1 MMIMKKVTGILF
13 LCIVLSSCFLFSK
26 YRRTDFTYNE
36 GSQSYTIPIVV
47 PKGFVTEK
55 TEVDS
60 SGNTILSY
68 VYKNNA
74 LFYIAHLEDTSTQ
87 LQPIEENKNEP
98 RINLTTGALVYKGV
112 DSTNLYWREIRRN
125 DLRFGYRFV
134 PKEWEVR
141 FDSATNYGIVQRL
154 K

>member
-1 MMIMKKVTGILF
+1 MKKVTAILF
-13 LCIVLSSCFLFSK
+13 LSAALSSCFLFSK
-26 YRRTDFTYNE
+26 YKRTDFTYNE
-36 GSQSYTIPIVV
+36 GSQSYTIPVVV
-47 PKGFVTEK
+47 PKGFVREK

-68 VYKNNA
+68 VYKNHA
-74 LFYIAHLEDTSTQ
+74 LFYIAHLEDTTTQ
-87 LQPIEENKNEP
+87 VQPISENENEP

-112 DSTNLYWREIRRN
+112 DSVNLYWREIRRN
-125 DLRFGYRFV
+125 SLRFGYRFV
-134 PKEWEVR
+134 PKKWEVR

>member
-1 MMIMKKVTGILF
+1 MIIMKSVVILF
-13 LCIVLSSCFLFSK
+13 LCATLSSCFLFSK

-36 GSQSYTIPIVV
+36 GSQSYTIPVVV
-47 PKGFVTEK
+47 PKGFVKER

-74 LFYIAHLEDTSTQ
+74 LFYIAHLEDTATQ
-87 LQPIEENKNEP
+87 VQPIAEDENQP
-98 RINLTTGALVYKGV
+98 RINLMTGALVYKGL
-112 DSTNLYWREIRRN
+112 DSFNLYWREVRRN

-134 PKEWEVR
+134 PKDWEIR

>member
-1 MMIMKKVTGILF
+1 MKSVVILF
-13 LCIVLSSCFLFSK
+13 LCATLSSCFLFSK

-36 GSQSYTIPIVV
+36 GSQSYTIPVVV
-47 PKGFVTEK
+47 PKGFVKER

-74 LFYIAHLEDTSTQ
+74 LFYIAHLEDTAAQ
-87 LQPIEENKNEP
+87 VQPIAEDENQP
-98 RINLTTGALVYKGV
+98 RISLMTGALVYKGL
-112 DSTNLYWREIRRN
+112 DSFNLYWREVRRN

-134 PKEWEVR
+134 PKEWEIR
-141 FDSATNYGIVQRL
+141 FDSATNYGMVQRL

>member
-1 MMIMKKVTGILF
+1 MKSVVILS
-13 LCIVLSSCFLFSK
+13 LCIILSSCFLFSK
-26 YRRTDFTYNE
+26 YRRTDFTYNK
-36 GSQSYTIPIVV
+36 GLQSYAIPVVV
-47 PKGFVTEK
+47 PKGFVKER

-60 SGNTILSY
+60 LGNTILSY

-74 LFYIAHLEDTSTQ
+74 LFYIAHLEDTTTQ
-87 LQPIEENKNEP
+87 VQPIAESENQP
-98 RINLTTGALVYKGV
+98 RVNSITGALVYKGL
-112 DSTNLYWREIRRN
+112 DSFNLYWREVRRN

>member
-1 MMIMKKVTGILF
+1 MIIMKSTVILF

-36 GSQSYTIPIVV
+36 GPQSYTIPVVV
-47 PKGFVTEK
+47 PKGFVKER

-74 LFYIAHLEDTSTQ
+74 LFYIAHLEDSTTQ
-87 LQPIEENKNEP
+87 VQPIAEDKNQP
-98 RINLTTGALVYKGV
+98 RINEITGALVYKGL
-112 DSTNLYWREIRRN
+112 DSTHLYWREVRRN

-134 PKEWEVR
+134 PKEWEMR